1 MRKKDGK
8 EQNQVE
14 IRNKISAVQTLHQNT
29 YKFDLSKANDVSNTK
44 EGKKNVEVK
53 RKNKVFF
60 HHTHRH
66 WFR

>member
-44 EGKKNVEVK
+44 EGKKTLK
-53 RKNKVFF
+53 
-60 HHTHRH
+60 
-66 WFR
+66 